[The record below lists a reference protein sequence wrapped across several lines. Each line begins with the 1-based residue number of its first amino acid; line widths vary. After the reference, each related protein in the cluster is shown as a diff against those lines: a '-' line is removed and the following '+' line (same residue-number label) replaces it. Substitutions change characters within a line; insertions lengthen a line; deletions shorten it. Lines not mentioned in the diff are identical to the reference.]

1 MHARHGLVLLA
12 ALVFAHQFALT
23 LGFQGFQSHYLNTL
37 CKTKQ
42 IHYWPPRSSAPSS
55 SKQRACFERQEDA
68 DDLFDN
74 GLDAQ
79 QRGEL
84 DIAENLFRASLEGSP
99 ANPKAYYQLGWINYL
114 QRHQSFQRRLDA
126 TQNFY
131 DSICLR
137 PNYVYSD
144 TKLILSDPI
153 NDLFGGRGC
162 ETCGDE
168 NQLQDLLDQF
178 SAILTLEH
186 DYTAEGVQA
195 RFQVHEGKRTAGP
208 FYTTTNLIG
217 SGAQPSHSCGLDVLI
232 NLFLLGFA
240 VEEVVVKELLGSAF
254 INVCDSLGLF
264 QRSPGPD
271 GGILLNSFVQ
281 VFPLDADVSQS
292 DQPRNMLFFT
302 LSDCTAPRT
311 RAGAS

>member
-1 MHARHGLVLLA
+1 MDKLPPTTSVLP
-12 ALVFAHQFALT
+12 
-23 LGFQGFQSHYLNTL
+23 G
-37 CKTKQ
+37 
-42 IHYWPPRSSAPSS
+42 
-55 SKQRACFERQEDA
+55 
-68 DDLFDN
+68 
-74 GLDAQ
+74 
-79 QRGEL
+79 
-84 DIAENLFRASLEGSP
+84 
-99 ANPKAYYQLGWINYL
+99 
-114 QRHQSFQRRLDA
+114 RLDA

-144 TKLILSDPI
+144 TRLILSDPI

-178 SAILTLEH
+178 SAILALEH

-195 RFQVHEGKRTAGP
+195 RFLRPFMYLQQKVHEGKRTAGP

-281 VFPLDADVSQS
+281 VFPLDADVSHS

-302 LSDCTAPRT
+302 DWPPPCATGLGEEPVMYVGPDSLGLVRHAPRKRVEKLLDLCCGSGIQGIVAAASGYASSVVCVDINP
-311 RAGAS
+311 RAVRFARANALLNGVGAR